1 MDKKISHEL
10 TSFIKKSPTAFH
22 AVDNIKQLLKENDYE
37 ELLEGK
43 RWEIEAGKRYFISRN
58 NSSII
63 ALNIG
68 NKLDQYS
75 FNVAASHSDSPTFK
89 IKENAEIEIKGK
101 YTQLNTEGYGGML
114 CATWFD
120 RPLSI
125 AGRVLIQ
132 DDNSYI
138 TKLLNIDRDL
148 VLIPNVAIHM
158 NRTVNDGYSYNKQI
172 DMLPLFGG
180 SDTKAGDLK
189 KLVAQELGVN
199 VDDIYGTDLYL
210 YNRMEPS
217 IWGAN
222 EEFISSPQLDD
233 LQ

>member
-1 MDKKISHEL
+1 MYKKTSQEL
-10 TSFIKKSPTAFH
+10 LTFLQKSPTAFH
-22 AVDNIKQLLKENDYE
+22 AIENMKEELINDGYT
-37 ELLEGK
+37 ELLEGRHWDIK
-43 RWEIEAGKRYFISRN
+43 VGGKYFVTRN

-68 NKLDQYS
+68 TKLDHYS
-75 FNVAASHSDSPTFK
+75 FNIAASHSDYPTFK
-89 IKENAEIEIKGK
+89 IKENAEIEVKGK

-125 AGRVLIQ
+125 AGRVLVK
-132 DDNSYI
+132 NNNHFI

-148 VLIPNVAIHM
+148 VMIPNVAIHM
-158 NRTVNDGYSYNKQI
+158 NRTVNDGYAYNNQI

-180 SDTKAGDLK
+180 SNTKMGDLK
-189 KLVAQELGVN
+189 KLIAKELN
-199 VDDIYGTDLYL
+199 VDEKDIYGSDLYL
-210 YNRMEPS
+210 YSRIAPS

-222 EEFISSPQLDD
+222 EEFISS
-233 LQ
+233 